1 MIFVSSHKV
10 KLSYNFCVIVSLSFF
25 CSLWYIVKLLDLLHF
40 AFLFTFLFTGD
51 GRTKTPLSPTVAGSE
66 PHPFSMSHGLGGSS
80 IQLMESSRQ
89 SLGVY
94 HSYSVGSLG
103 QMQFS
108 SGMWKPSRG
117 QTTLQSRRS
126 QSREDLS
133 SSLADI
139 HVPKV

>member
-1 MIFVSSHKV
+1 MKIFAVSHVV
-10 KLSYNFCVIVSLSFF
+10 KQSCKFYLIVTLSFLRYQTF
-25 CSLWYIVKLLDLLHF
+25 VF
-40 AFLFTFLFTGD
+40 ASPCLPLCTGD

-66 PHPFSMSHGLGGSS
+66 PHPFSMTHGLGGSS
-80 IQLMESSRQ
+80 VQLMESSRQ

-108 SGMWKPSRG
+108 SGLRNPTRG

-126 QSREDLS
+126 QSREDLT
-133 SSLADI
+133 SSLADLHI
-139 HVPKV
+139 PKV

>member
-1 MIFVSSHKV
+1 M
-10 KLSYNFCVIVSLSFF
+10 NFLN
-25 CSLWYIVKLLDLLHF
+25 F
-40 AFLFTFLFTGD
+40 AGD
-51 GRTKTPLSPTVAGSE
+51 GRTKTPLSPTVAGSD
-66 PHPFSMSHGLGGSS
+66 PHPFAGLGGSS
-80 IQLMESSRQ
+80 VELMESSRQ
-89 SLGVY
+89 SLGAY

-108 SGMWKPSRG
+108 SGVRNPSRG

-139 HVPKV
+139 HFPKV

>member
-1 MIFVSSHKV
+1 
-10 KLSYNFCVIVSLSFF
+10 LNFLN
-25 CSLWYIVKLLDLLHF
+25 F
-40 AFLFTFLFTGD
+40 AGD
-51 GRTKTPLSPTVAGSE
+51 GRTKTPLSPTVAGSD
-66 PHPFSMSHGLGGSS
+66 PHPFGMSHGLGGSS
-80 IQLMESSRQ
+80 VQLMESSRQ
-89 SLGVY
+89 SLGAY

-108 SGMWKPSRG
+108 SGVRG

-126 QSREDLS
+126 QSREDLI